1 MEYAAVTER
10 VALKVARLEGSG
22 APEEA
27 YTLATETIRGELEKI
42 SSAGTVAILREQR
55 TDERGR
61 IRSLKRRPDILGV
74 GDALGAG
81 GPEVDLAVEPVEEIF
96 SSFWSRAR
104 RGRSR
109 RSRPPQRG
117 PCSGPPTCT

>member
-27 YTLATETIRGELEKI
+27 YTLATEAFRGELEKVPA
-42 SSAGTVAILREQR
+42 AGTVAILREQR

-61 IRSLKRRPDILGV
+61 VRALKTRSGILSV
-74 GDALGAG
+74 GNTLGAG
-81 GPEVDLAVEPVEEIF
+81 EV
-96 SSFWSRAR
+96 R
-104 RGRSR
+104 RVLSPR
-109 RSRPPQRG
+109 
-117 PCSGPPTCT
+117 